1 MEKLIERIEKTF
13 PNGFEGVGADAL
25 RFTLV
30 YSCSDGQETRLSL
43 QKFNEI
49 GRRFI
54 TKLWNASRFVLL
66 SIDNLPDKDADHED
80 TPPSV
85 EDLWIDS
92 RRSSTVR
99 AVREALDGFDFGPVG
114 QTLYRF
120 VWNDYCD
127 WYLELTKGRLQEGD
141 PGAARQAG
149 RVLGRTLADI
159 FRLLHPI
166 VPFITEELW
175 EKLLTAMDGKDLW
188 RGDRPSSDL
197 LILESFPTLDDTAD
211 SGLEERFESL
221 QRLVSRIRY
230 IRANARLADNVKL
243 NVSTKPLEE
252 GLGDLLGATSSV
264 VCRMSNLEAITHTQ
278 ARPDGYVTTVDPSFE
293 LYVDLGS
300 HVDLQAEVARIDKE
314 MAALN
319 KKLERITKKLMN
331 PEFLKNAPPEV
342 VEKERA
348 KDTEMNEMLEK
359 LNTLRKEYASGT

>member
-1 MEKLIERIEKTF
+1 
-13 PNGFEGVGADAL
+13 
-25 RFTLV
+25 
-30 YSCSDGQETRLSL
+30 
-43 QKFNEI
+43 
-49 GRRFI
+49 
-54 TKLWNASRFVLL
+54 
-66 SIDNLPDKDADHED
+66 
-80 TPPSV
+80 V

-127 WYLELTKGRLQEGD
+127 WYLELTKGRLNGGD
-141 PGAARQAG
+141 PDAARQAG

-159 FRLLHPI
+159 LRLLHPI

-175 EKLLTAMDGKDLW
+175 EKLLSAMDGKDLW

-197 LILESFPTLDDTAD
+197 LILEPFPKLDDTAD

-221 QRLVSRIRY
+221 QRLVSRVRY

-243 NVSTKPLEE
+243 EVATKPLEE
-252 GLGDLLGATSSV
+252 GLSDLLGATSSV
-264 VCRMSNLEAITHTQ
+264 VCRMANLEAITLSQ
-278 ARPDGYVTTVDPSFE
+278 ARPDGFVTTVDPSFE

-300 HVDLQAEVARIDKE
+300 HVELEAEVARIDKE

-319 KKLERITKKLMN
+319 RKLERITKKLMN

-359 LNTLRKEYASGT
+359 LDTLRKEYASGTRNP